1 MVATT
6 VASETSSANRVRE
19 LIRMVNGLATQVKR
33 WQDTQDNTYHSAIEA
48 LESRVGEIGNELDEV
63 SSRMN
68 TYSEILEP
76 TSKASLDT
84 AEIPVLEHLAFRVAH
99 LEKWVAKLDD
109 KFKKDASLARK
120 QFIISVATLGAAAV
134 FFGVAIWFVLGG

>member
-1 MVATT
+1 MATT
-6 VASETSSANRVRE
+6 ASETSSADRVRE
-19 LIRMVNGLATQVKR
+19 LIRMVDSLARQVKR
-33 WQDTQDNTYHSAIEA
+33 WQDTQGNTYNSAIEA
-48 LESRVGEIGNELDEV
+48 LESRVGELGSELGEV

-68 TYSEILEP
+68 AYSEVLEP
-76 TSKASLDT
+76 TSESSLDT

-109 KFKKDASLARK
+109 SFKKDASLARK
-120 QFIISVATLGAAAV
+120 QFIISLVTLGTAAV

>member
-6 VASETSSANRVRE
+6 ASETSSADRVRE
-19 LIRMVNGLATQVKR
+19 LIRMVDSLARQVKR
-33 WQDTQDNTYHSAIEA
+33 WQDTQGNTYNSAIEA
-48 LESRVGEIGNELDEV
+48 LESRVGEIGSELGEV
-63 SSRMN
+63 SSRVN
-68 TYSEILEP
+68 AYSEVLEP
-76 TSKASLDT
+76 ASESSSDT

-109 KFKKDASLARK
+109 SFKKDASLARK
-120 QFIISVATLGAAAV
+120 QFIISLVTLGTAAV

>member
-6 VASETSSANRVRE
+6 VASEISSADRVRE
-19 LIRMVNGLATQVKR
+19 LIRMVNGLATQVQR

-63 SSRMN
+63 SSRMS

-99 LEKWVAKLDD
+99 VEKWVAKLDD

-120 QFIISVATLGAAAV
+120 QFIISMATLGAAAV

>member
-6 VASETSSANRVRE
+6 ASETSSTDRVRE
-19 LIRMVNGLATQVKR
+19 LIRMVDSLARQVKR
-33 WQDTQDNTYHSAIEA
+33 WQDTQGNTYSSAIEA
-48 LESRVGEIGNELDEV
+48 LESRVGKLGSELGEV

-68 TYSEILEP
+68 AYSEVLEP
-76 TSKASLDT
+76 TSESSLDT

-109 KFKKDASLARK
+109 SFKKDASLARK
-120 QFIISVATLGAAAV
+120 QFIISLVTLGTAAV